1 LQLPVAI
8 VPPQRFFASSNEIVL
23 LLVNLLLS
31 TLRMATTSVHPNT
44 SAQELRYEPHA
55 KETGSALVT
64 SGGAESAIVREHEG
78 IDRDSVVCRMP
89 VEVEVGVPVRDFRVR
104 NLLALNAGT
113 IVHSQWNHGEDLPL
127 AAGHV
132 QLAWIEF
139 EVLDSV
145 LAARITRPA

>member
-1 LQLPVAI
+1 MSSI
-8 VPPQRFFASSNEIVL
+8 DRFFVFPNENVL
-23 LLVNLLLS
+23 LLVSLLHAV
-31 TLRMATTSVHPNT
+31 LRMAAASVHPNP
-44 SAQELRYEPHA
+44 SVQEMRNEPHA
-55 KETGSALVT
+55 PESESALVK
-64 SGGAESAIVREHEG
+64 SGGVSAVVGDEAG
-78 IDRDSVVCRMP
+78 IERDSVVCRMP

-104 NLLALNAGT
+104 NLLALQSGA
-113 IVHSQWNHGEDLPL
+113 IVRSQWNYGEDLPL

>member
-1 LQLPVAI
+1 LQLAAVV
-8 VPPQRFFASSNEIVL
+8 VPRRAFLTFPNENVL
-23 LLVNLLLS
+23 LLVMLLQDA
-31 TLRMATTSVHPNT
+31 LRMAATSVHPNP
-44 SAQELRYEPHA
+44 SAQEPRQEPHA
-55 KETGSALVT
+55 PQAEAALVK
-64 SGGAESAIVREHEG
+64 SGAGGAAIVRDESR

-104 NLLALNAGT
+104 NLLALSAGA
-113 IVHSQWNHGEDLPL
+113 IVRSQWNHGEDLPL
-127 AAGHV
+127 QAGHV

>member
-1 LQLPVAI
+1 
-8 VPPQRFFASSNEIVL
+8 
-23 LLVNLLLS
+23 
-31 TLRMATTSVHPNT
+31 MAATSVHPNPNV
-44 SAQELRYEPHA
+44 QEARQEPRQEPHA
-55 KETGSALVT
+55 PQSEAALVK
-64 SGGAESAIVREHEG
+64 SGADGAAIVRDESR

-104 NLLALNAGT
+104 NLLALSAGA
-113 IVHSQWNHGEDLPL
+113 IVRSQWNHGEDLPL
-127 AAGHV
+127 RAGHV

>member
-1 LQLPVAI
+1 
-8 VPPQRFFASSNEIVL
+8 
-23 LLVNLLLS
+23 
-31 TLRMATTSVHPNT
+31 MATTSVHPNP
-44 SAQELRYEPHA
+44 SAQELRNEPHA
-55 KETGSALVT
+55 PEGESALVK
-64 SGGAESAIVREHEG
+64 SGAGSAILRDEPG

-104 NLLALNAGT
+104 NLLALNSGA
-113 IVHSQWNHGEDLPL
+113 IVRSQWNHGEDLPL

-139 EVLDSV
+139 EVLDSL